1 MKRVIPGSILILL
14 AAVCSAMA
22 VSEPN
27 GSCGCIAKSGR
38 QPSGSSAEKL
48 IRCDDIIKGFESGQ
62 ERVKVIVNLA
72 EPIETRA
79 KTDWHSKRSLKL
91 LQDEIKTI
99 QAPVLSALSE
109 NEFKLRHC
117 FDNQTG
123 FSGEITLQ
131 GLEKLKNDPR
141 VVSAEPVYLLIQHL
155 RQGIPLMRA
164 DVYRSSYNGAG
175 TAIAICDTGID
186 YRHPMLGNGGFPNS
200 KVIGG
205 YDFGDNDADP
215 VPDSSQ
221 AHGTNCAGIA
231 AGDLGNVGDYI
242 GGVAYD
248 AKLYAL
254 KITSGS
260 SGSATSDDMVAAWDW
275 CITHQNDDPAHP
287 ILAISTSFGGSGYS
301 SNSSCDSASPSM
313 TQAANNAAAAGITV
327 LASSGNEG
335 YCDSIA
341 WPACISSV
349 ISIGAVYDAAFGAY
363 QPCISVSSCATKY
376 QTTGCSTGWYAID
389 TTVADM
395 VTSYS
400 NTASFLTI
408 LAPSNQCYTT
418 DIIGSGGYSSGDYY
432 SAFGGTSAACPYAA
446 GAVACLQSA
455 AKAISGSYLPPSEV
469 KTYLTSTGDNI
480 TDGKVAITKPRIN
493 LQRAIE
499 SIDANEVT
507 VEYRVAASNDD
518 AYSSGSTSQNAASG
532 YLQIGRS
539 NTSTPPYYMSGMRF
553 TNISIPN
560 FSQIVGASL
569 KICSYNSNLT
579 DTVYGQIQG
588 EAADNAAD
596 FSAPPPYLGSLAKT
610 TASVNWD
617 QSTDWVADTWY
628 VSPDISTVVQEIID
642 RPGWSAGNALAIL
655 YSTATASQRNRYR
668 WFSSYD
674 RGSSYT
680 PRLEITYIGP
690 VTLTT
695 SSTPGG
701 SVTTPGQGSFNYK
714 QGTVVNLAATPQVGH
729 HFVNWTGTSVTAG
742 KVTDPNSAS
751 TTVTMDASCTVA
763 ANFAINQY
771 DIDGTVTFNG
781 AGLDGVTLTG
791 LPGEPITSSE
801 GLYITTVNYGW
812 SGIVT
817 PAKTGY
823 MFTPGLR
830 TYSNVAE
837 NHSADDYT
845 AVLNIYTISG
855 YVRNWC
861 SVPVSGVSI
870 DANNSGGH
878 TTTDI
883 NGYYEIGVNYNWAG
897 TITPAKNDYAFEPN
911 SILYADV
918 LGDIADQNY
927 IANNIYDLNCDG
939 SIGLGDI
946 AVISQNWLA
955 AGQNIRGDLNN
966 DEILNF
972 IDFAIFAEKWLE
984 GAE

>member
-1 MKRVIPGSILILL
+1 MKTAVPCSILVLL

-27 GSCGCIAKSGR
+27 GSCGCLAKSEV
-38 QPSGSSAEKL
+38 QSSGSSAGKL
-48 IRCDDIIKGFESGQ
+48 IHCNEIMKGFENGENS
-62 ERVKVIVNLA
+62 VKVIVNLA
-72 EPIETRA
+72 EPVETKT
-79 KTDWHSKRSLKL
+79 KTDWHSNRSMKL
-91 LQDEIKTI
+91 LHDEIKAI
-99 QAPVLSALSE
+99 QTPVLSSLSE

-117 FDNQTG
+117 FDNQAG
-123 FSGEITLQ
+123 FSGEVTLK
-131 GLEKLKNDPR
+131 GLEKLKNDAR
-141 VVSAEPVYLLIQHL
+141 VISIEPVYLLEPHL

-164 DVYRSSYNGAG
+164 DIYRSSYNGAG

-205 YDFGDNDADP
+205 YDFGDNDSDP
-215 VPDSSQ
+215 FPSE

-242 GGVAYD
+242 GGVAYN

-260 SGSATSDDMVAAWDW
+260 SGSTTSDAMVAAWDW
-275 CITHQNDDPAHP
+275 CVTHQNDDPAHP
-287 ILAISTSFGGSGYS
+287 ILAISTSFGGGRNYSTCDS
-301 SNSSCDSASPSM
+301 SNPSM
-313 TQAANNAAAAGITV
+313 TQAANDAVAAGITV
-327 LASSGNEG
+327 LASSGNDG

-349 ISIGAVYDAAFGAY
+349 ISVGAVYDAAFGTY
-363 QPCISVSSCATKY
+363 QPCVNAASCATKY
-376 QTTGCSTGWYAID
+376 SGGCSTGYYASD
-389 TTVADM
+389 NTAADM

-400 NTASFLTI
+400 NTASFLTV

-446 GAVACLQSA
+446 GTVACLQSA
-455 AKAISGSYLPPSEV
+455 AKTIRGSYLSPSEV
-469 KTYLTSTGDNI
+469 RTILTSTGDNI
-480 TDGKVAITKPRIN
+480 TDGKVAIIKPRIN
-493 LQRAIE
+493 LQRAID
-499 SIDANEVT
+499 SIDANAVI
-507 VEYRVAASNDD
+507 VEYEVSAGNDD
-518 AYSSGSTSQNAASG
+518 AYSSGSVSQNATNG

-539 NTSTPPYYMSGMRF
+539 STSTLPYYMSGMRF
-553 TNISIPN
+553 TNISIPS

-569 KICSYNSNLT
+569 KICSYSSNFN

-588 EAADNAAD
+588 EAADNAVD

-617 QSTDWVADTWY
+617 LSTAWVANTWY
-628 VSPDISTVVQEIID
+628 ISPDISAVVQEIID
-642 RPGWSAGNALAIL
+642 RPGWSAGNALAII
-655 YSTATASQRNRYR
+655 YSTRTGSSKNRYR
-668 WFSSYD
+668 NFSSYD
-674 RGSSYT
+674 RGSSYA

-695 SSTPGG
+695 SSTAGG

-714 QGTVVNLAATPQVGH
+714 QGTVVNLAAAPQVGY

-751 TTVTMDASCTVA
+751 TTITMDANYTAA

-791 LPGEPITSSE
+791 LPSEPITSGG

-812 SGIVT
+812 SGTVT
-817 PAKTGY
+817 PTKTGY
-823 MFTPGLR
+823 TFTPGLR
-830 TYSNVAE
+830 TYNNVAE

-845 AVLNIYTISG
+845 AILNTYTISG

-870 DANNSGGH
+870 GANNSGGH
-878 TTTDI
+878 TTTDV
-883 NGYYEIGVNYNWAG
+883 NGYYEIGVDYNWAG
-897 TITPAKNDYAFEPN
+897 AVTPAKNYYTFDPN
-911 SILYADV
+911 SMSYANV
-918 LGDIADQNY
+918 LGDVADQNY
-927 IANNIYDLNCDG
+927 VANNIYDLDCNG
-939 SIGLGDI
+939 SIGFGDLAI
-946 AVISQNWLA
+946 MCENWLDI
-955 AGQNIRGDLNN
+955 GPNIPGDFYKDDDN
-966 DEILNF
+966 IVNF
-972 IDFAIFAEKWLE
+972 SDFADFALIWQNP
-984 GAE
+984 